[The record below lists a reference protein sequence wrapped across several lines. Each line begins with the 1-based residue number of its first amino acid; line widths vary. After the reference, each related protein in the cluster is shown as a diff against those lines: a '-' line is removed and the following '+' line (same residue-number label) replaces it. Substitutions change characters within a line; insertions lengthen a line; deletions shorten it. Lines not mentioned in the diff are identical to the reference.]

1 MRVISS
7 NRIVWFIWLFTMVYA
22 VGFFAM
28 LYLLSRDGLP
38 PDDSAFKVTVFVA
51 LFLSGLGILVWQSC
65 TRCTTSVTQLEN
77 KRLLIVAQYPFM
89 RLSHELAPRDA
100 QPAIVVETKDSDG
113 DPYFYTQLSVGYPF
127 EEPVKIAEGS
137 REFCVA
143 ARDQFNAL
151 LA

>member
-7 NRIVWFIWLFTMVYA
+7 NRVVWFIWLFTVVYA
-22 VGFFAM
+22 AGFFAM

-38 PDDSAFKVTVFVA
+38 PGDSAFKVTMFVA
-51 LFLSGLGILVWQSC
+51 VFLSGLGILVWQSC
-65 TRCTTSVTQLEN
+65 TRCATSVTQLDN
-77 KRLLIVAQYPFM
+77 KRLRVVAQYPF
-89 RLSHELAPRDA
+89 RRIYHELAVRDA

-113 DPYFYTQLSVGYPF
+113 DPYFYTQINVGYPF
-127 EEPVKIAEGS
+127 KEQVKIAEGS
-137 REFCVA
+137 RGFCET